1 MNESRTIYPSISE
14 RIVSTILSSS
24 TVGVIG
30 HANPD
35 GDCINS
41 TLAMK
46 CMLESLGKKVQIF
59 NEGPFDKKDIRKSEP
74 LFLKEVPEG
83 FLEERPLIIV
93 VDCSTKDRPGRIFSS
108 FEGLTTIVFD
118 HHSAGESFT
127 DEDLQYIV
135 PSSVS
140 TTLVLEKVREA
151 LGVPLTRELA
161 TYLYLGFATDSGFF
175 HFISEKVGGETL
187 RLVSRFVDAGVSP
200 YIMYDVIHDG
210 QELEFFKAAARIIER
225 VESAFDGRILYSW
238 TYKDDEL
245 GSRASDFIYSQLL
258 QVSGVKLVF
267 FFKEKEDA
275 VVCGMRS
282 KNLSQIDVGSFA
294 SSFGGGGHM
303 YAAGATIQGS
313 LEDVR
318 KMVISKASILLH

>member
-1 MNESRTIYPSISE
+1 MNENNSIYPSISE

-46 CMLESLGKKVQIF
+46 CMLESLGKKVCIF
-59 NEGPFDKKDIRKSEP
+59 NEGPFDKKDIKKQEP
-74 LFLKEVPEG
+74 LFLKEVPAD
-83 FLEERPLIIV
+83 FLKERPLIIV
-93 VDCSTKDRPGRIFSS
+93 VDCSTKDRPGQMFQS

-151 LGVPLTRELA
+151 LGVPLTKELA
-161 TYLYLGFATDSGFF
+161 TYLYVGFATDSGFF
-175 HFISEKVGGETL
+175 HFINEKVGGETL

-210 QELEFFKAAARIIER
+210 QELEFFKAAARIMER
-225 VESAFDGRILYSW
+225 VESAADGRILYSW
-238 TYKDDEL
+238 VEKGDEMGGL
-245 GSRASDFIYSQLL
+245 VSDFLYSQLL
-258 QVSGVKLVF
+258 QVEGVKLVF
-267 FFKEKEDA
+267 YFKEKEDS

-282 KNLSQIDVGSFA
+282 KNLSGIDVGEFA
-294 SSFGGGGHM
+294 STLGGGGHK
-303 YAAGATIQGS
+303 YAAGATVMGT

-318 KMVISKASILLH
+318 KMVLDKASILLH